1 MAEITDD
8 TGVTHS
14 IAGGNLLD
22 RLFQTLHRHSE
33 LAESL
38 LHTLCHFGDAQE
50 VQVFVVGGLVRDMM
64 LDEPSNFT
72 TPLDIDLAVDGDL
85 TPVHTEL
92 AAAADAR
99 PTFHDRFGTASVS
112 LFDGTRID
120 VARTRSERYPSPG
133 ALPIVSPATIEVD
146 LARRDF
152 TVNAIALP
160 LTGDRRGEL
169 LDPHQGLKDLRR
181 RQIRT
186 LHEASFRDD
195 STRLVRAARYAA
207 RIGGA
212 IERRTLADARRDRH
226 YLGALSPERLGDAWR
241 LLLTEQLPCPALE
254 IARRL
259 RIPQSRDARWTVARS
274 TLAAADGPQQF
285 WAAVGLLSRD
295 RDIVDWLP
303 RSVGMH
309 RRERLALQAG
319 TELRQERRRI
329 AGMRRA
335 SRVAEA
341 LGRFPEVALFAAE
354 RVWSGTSGA
363 AVSRYLERHA
373 DVQSPIT
380 AERLME
386 LGVGQGPVIG
396 DWLRRVDAAIWDGE
410 LDPADPES
418 VARMEQRIRWSR

>member
-8 TGVTHS
+8 TDVIHS

-33 LAESL
+33 PAESL
-38 LHTLCHFGDAQE
+38 LHTLCHLGEVQE
-50 VQVFVVGGLVRDMM
+50 VQVYVVGGLVRDIM

-72 TPLDIDLAVDGDL
+72 TPLDVDLSVDGDL
-85 TPVHTEL
+85 TQVRSEL

-99 PTFHDRFGTASVS
+99 PTLHDRFGTASVS
-112 LFDGTRID
+112 LSDGTRID

-133 ALPIVSPATIEVD
+133 ALPIVSPATIEAD

-152 TVNAIALP
+152 SVNAVALP
-160 LTGDRRGEL
+160 LTGDRRGEI
-169 LDPHQGLKDLRR
+169 LDPHQGLKDLRH

-186 LHEASFRDD
+186 LHRASFRDD

-207 RIGGA
+207 RIGGE

-226 YLGALSPERLGDAWR
+226 HLGALSSERFGNAWR
-241 LLLTEQLPCPALE
+241 LLLTEQHQGTALE

-259 RIPQSRDARWTVARS
+259 KIPQSRDTRWAVARS
-274 TLAAADGPQQF
+274 MLGAADDPEQF
-285 WAAVGLLSRD
+285 WASVGLLSRD

-319 TELRQERRRI
+319 AELRQERRRI

-335 SRVAEA
+335 SRVAES
-341 LGRFPEVALFAAE
+341 LGRFPEAALFAAE
-354 RVWSGTSGA
+354 RIWSGTSGL
-363 AVSRYLERHA
+363 AVSHYLEGQA
-373 DVQSPIT
+373 SVQSPIS
-380 AERLME
+380 AERLIE
-386 LGVGQGPVIG
+386 LGVGQGPDIG
-396 DWLRRVDAAIWDGE
+396 DWIRRIDAAIWDGA